1 LGHAYA
7 HNDGAFVLGAS
18 GLIVT
23 ARPNLRETEKLL
35 EWFEALRC
43 QEHTTHDERVGL
55 TSHKLALRLGMDQK
69 TALRLGC
76 AATLHDIGKLELPSN
91 LLNKLGLF
99 TPQETRAIQTHTIL
113 GDLILKG
120 YGTPLMNEAAEIAL
134 YHHERID
141 GNGYP
146 YGLSGTDIPF
156 AARIVAVVDSFD
168 AMTED
173 RLYQAKRTKT
183 QALAELQASASRYD
197 ALVLSAF
204 TKMLEP

>member
-1 LGHAYA
+1 LADACA
-7 HNDGAFVLGAS
+7 HQNRAFVLGAS
-18 GLIVT
+18 GLVIPIT
-23 ARPNLRETEKLL
+23 PNLSETEKLL
-35 EWFEALRC
+35 EWFEALRFR
-43 QEHTTHDERVGL
+43 QHMTHDERVGL
-55 TSHKLALRLGMDQK
+55 TSYKLALRLGMNQK

-120 YGTPLMNEAAEIAL
+120 YGTPLMDEAAEIAL
-134 YHHERID
+134 FHHERID

-168 AMTED
+168 AMIED
-173 RLYQAKRTKT
+173 RLYQPKRSKA
-183 QALAELQASASRYD
+183 QAIAELQSSASRYD
-197 ALVLSAF
+197 AVVLSAF